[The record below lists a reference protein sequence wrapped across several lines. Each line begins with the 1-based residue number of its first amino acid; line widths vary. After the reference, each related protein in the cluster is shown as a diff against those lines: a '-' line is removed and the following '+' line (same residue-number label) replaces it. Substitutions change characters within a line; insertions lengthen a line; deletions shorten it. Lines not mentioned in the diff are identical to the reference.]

1 MLTVLVATLVVFALA
16 LTALSL
22 GWLLSG
28 RCLRGSCGGRGAE
41 TPEEARI
48 SCAGCR
54 NRRTPGAGD

>member
-1 MLTVLVATLVVFALA
+1 MATILIATLVVFALA
-16 LTALSL
+16 LVGLSL

-41 TPEEARI
+41 APGQERI

-54 NRRTPGAGD
+54 NRRSPGTGG

>member
-1 MLTVLVATLVVFALA
+1 MVTIVVATVIVFALA
-16 LTALSL
+16 LAGLSL

-41 TPEEARI
+41 APTEARI

-54 NRRTPGAGD
+54 NRHSRGAGE